1 MTIDLSSDSPTTSIS
16 VSEGASQTNFTVS
29 FKFNNAADLN
39 VFVDGTQKADNT
51 ISLVT
56 GGSGSTGVISISG
69 GVTGAT
75 GGSTVVITRDTVHS
89 RTTDFPSAGAFSISK
104 LNTELDALI
113 FMNAD
118 KKFSAQRALTLSEF
132 DE

>member
-51 ISLVT
+51 ISLVLAAMLEIFDIT
-56 GGSGSTGVISISG
+56 YLIDALSVISVFISLSI
-69 GVTGAT
+69 V
-75 GGSTVVITRDTVHS
+75 STEGTSLAI
-89 RTTDFPSAGAFSISK
+89 
-104 LNTELDALI
+104 
-113 FMNAD
+113 
-118 KKFSAQRALTLSEF
+118 
-132 DE
+132 